1 MISVPY
7 KHGKAAMYVIL
18 PDNEDLYNIHEFA
31 ATLSADD
38 VRELVS
44 STKFASVALVMPK
57 MRLAH
62 TFSIRTVF
70 SLLQQQISSE
80 MQEKVLGPVPEQ
92 NKKQDIA
99 SLKCCESNCPQNYQA
114 PCKSGGEAAK
124 PERMSEQKISRVSVP
139 HENNFEIGD
148 IIQQVFLEV
157 NEVGTEAAA
166 VGVAMVDYSGDITTF
181 VVDRPFIFFI
191 KHEITGTL
199 LFWGTIVDPTNDDT

>member
-18 PDNEDLYNIHEFA
+18 PDTKDLYNIHEFA

-44 STKFASVALVMPK
+44 STKLASVTLVMPK

-62 TFSIRTVF
+62 TFSIRRVF

-80 MQEKVLGPVPEQ
+80 MKEKVLGSVPEQ

-99 SLKCCESNCPQNYQA
+99 GLKCSDSNCPQHYQA
-114 PCKSGGEAAK
+114 PSKSGAETVK
-124 PERMSEQKISRVSVP
+124 PEHMSGQDTSRVSVP

-166 VGVAMVDYSGDITTF
+166 VGTTLVDYFGDFTNF

-199 LFWGTIVDPTNDDT
+199 LFWGTIVDPKNDDT

>member
-31 ATLSADD
+31 ATISADD
-38 VRELVS
+38 IRELVS
-44 STKFASVALVMPK
+44 STELASVTLVMPK
-57 MRLAH
+57 MRLTH
-62 TFSIRTVF
+62 TFSIWRVF
-70 SLLQQQISSE
+70 SLLQQQISPE
-80 MQEKVLGPVPEQ
+80 MQEKVPGSVPEQ
-92 NKKQDIA
+92 NKKEDIA
-99 SLKCCESNCPQNYQA
+99 DLKCSDSNCPQHYQA
-114 PCKSGGEAAK
+114 PCKSRTQAAK
-124 PERMSEQKISRVSVP
+124 SEHMSGQDTSRVSIP
-139 HENNFEIGD
+139 RENNFEIGD
-148 IIQQVFLEV
+148 IIQQVFLEI

-166 VGVAMVDYSGDITTF
+166 VGATLVDYFGDFTNF

>member
-1 MISVPY
+1 MISIPY
-7 KHGKAAMYVIL
+7 KHSKAAMYVIL
-18 PDNEDLYNIHEFA
+18 PENGDLYNIHEFA

-44 STKFASVALVMPK
+44 STELVSVALVMPK
-57 MRLAH
+57 MRLADK
-62 TFSIRTVF
+62 FSIRKVF

-80 MQEKVLGPVPEQ
+80 MQEKVLGSLPEQ

-99 SLKCCESNCPQNYQA
+99 GLNCGDSNYSHYQG
-114 PCKSGGEAAK
+114 PCKSRAQAAK
-124 PERMSEQKISRVSVP
+124 PDHMPGQDISRVSVS
-139 HENNFEIGD
+139 HENNFDIGD
-148 IIQQVFLEV
+148 IIQQVFVEV

-166 VGVAMVDYSGDITTF
+166 VGITLVDYSGDVTDF